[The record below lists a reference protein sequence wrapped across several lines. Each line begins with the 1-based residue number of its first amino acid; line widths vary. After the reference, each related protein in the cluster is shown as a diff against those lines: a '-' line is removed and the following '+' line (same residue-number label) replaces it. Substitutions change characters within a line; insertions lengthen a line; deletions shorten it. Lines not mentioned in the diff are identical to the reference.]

1 MWIIKIMKLK
11 LSNETFLS
19 PTHRGNLNVE
29 LERRSQT
36 AAKRKRLQ
44 IQHFRYHRKLST
56 AGRKAAKFI
65 LSLGQEWAR
74 RKTGKQKLFSEMHY
88 PTKIQWMP
96 GQPLSWS
103 QWGNDLSSKTTE
115 QMSICRYDYARPCIV
130 FKYNKGLCKLKVFG
144 EAQNSS
150 RRVLWLDWCL
160 HSLILQMHVLKT

>member
-19 PTHRGNLNVE
+19 PAHRGNLNVE
-29 LERRSQT
+29 LEGRSQT

-56 AGRKAAKFI
+56 AGRKAAKFM

-74 RKTGKQKLFSEMHY
+74 RKTGKQKLSSEMYY
-88 PTKIQWMP
+88 PTEIPWMQ

-103 QWGNDLSSKTTE
+103 QWGDGPSSKATGR
-115 QMSICRYDYARPCIV
+115 MSICKCNYARLCIV
-130 FKYNKGLCKLKVFG
+130 FKYNKGPCKLKVFG
-144 EAQNSS
+144 ETQNSS
-150 RRVLWLDWCL
+150 RRVLWWDWCL